1 MKIKTETVWLIIN
14 IYINLF
20 KVLSI
25 HIIVYCSH
33 YLKHCR
39 QRVDLLLRSINKVLF
54 WSIYGKNTRGNLL
67 NLSHSQSRSAMND
80 KQSYFFALKIMK
92 WKEQQECC
100 FFLLDVRNQRR
111 DLSSASNK
119 WYISAYVILD
129 WKQLVIS

>member
-92 WKEQQECC
+92 WKNSKSVVFFYLMSATKGEI
-100 FFLLDVRNQRR
+100 FLLPATNGTY
-111 DLSSASNK
+111 LHTLYSIGSN
-119 WYISAYVILD
+119 
-129 WKQLVIS
+129 